1 VVSEETQRTAHVVD
15 AIRIEGLT
23 KQFRSGWP
31 GQAPATVLD
40 GLSLSVRQGE
50 IFGFLGPNGSG
61 KTTTIKVLMGL
72 IRATSG
78 SATML
83 GKPVGDVLTR
93 ARIGFLPEAPY
104 FYDYLT
110 GEEFLEFYGALAGI
124 GRQALRARVPELL
137 ETVGLADAGT
147 RQLRKFSKGML
158 QRVGLAQALIHDPE
172 LVILDEPMS
181 GLDPIGRKQV
191 RDLILTLRE
200 QGKTV
205 FFSTHIIPDVEMICD
220 RVGVI
225 VKGRLLAVGKVE
237 DLMTQGHTQSVE
249 VVCREF
255 PAEHAPEMRAMAV
268 RLVQTGRQMLI
279 VLPGPERLQDVLDLI
294 RKYGA
299 VLVSVTPQKHSLE
312 ELFFRAGAPGVTP
325 AERSPEP

>member
-1 VVSEETQRTAHVVD
+1 VAWPSAGDGAGRTVA
-15 AIRIEGLT
+15 
-23 KQFRSGWP
+23 
-31 GQAPATVLD
+31 
-40 GLSLSVRQGE
+40 VRTPGE

-78 SATML
+78 SAAML
-83 GKPVGDVLTR
+83 GQPVGDVRTR

-110 GEEFLEFYGALAGI
+110 AEEFLEFYGALAGI
-124 GRQALRARVPELL
+124 GRQDLRARVPALL
-137 ETVGLADAGT
+137 ETVGLADAAT

-225 VKGRLLAVGKVE
+225 VRGRLLAVGKVD

-255 PAEHAPEMRAMAV
+255 PAERTQELRAMAT
-268 RLVQTGRQMLI
+268 RLVQTGRQVLI
-279 VLPGPERLQDVLDLI
+279 VLPGPERLPDALDLI
-294 RKYGA
+294 RKHGA
-299 VLVSVTPQKHSLE
+299 TLVSVTPQKHSLE
-312 ELFFRAGAPGVTP
+312 ELFFREGARAAAP
-325 AERSPEP
+325 AERRPMP